1 LSKIISTKKKTNA
14 IFLAVVLVV
23 GTFALMSPSFLI
35 GGSAQAEPKYGM
47 NYEKKYGYDKPYNDK
62 PKYPSYKPDY
72 NYESKDNSLSI
83 KSIVTMLI

>member
-47 NYEKKYGYDKPYNDK
+47 NYEKKYG
-62 PKYPSYKPDY
+62 
-72 NYESKDNSLSI
+72 
-83 KSIVTMLI
+83 